1 MRDCMVGGIFDRL
14 KEVKATFNPEGMFT
28 SNEQSIPLP

>member
-1 MRDCMVGGIFDRL
+1 MERNFERL
-14 KEVKATFNPEGMFT
+14 KAIKAGVDPEGMFT